1 MRYALLSDIHANH
14 EALSAVL
21 AAVSNQRIDRI
32 FCLGDM
38 IGYGAEPQACLEQLA
53 AHDAVMVAGNHA
65 AGCIGQ
71 LELNWFNDAAKAALL
86 WTRDQLSVADLDMLR
101 RLPLT
106 VTEDP
111 VTLAHS
117 GRKNPEQFE
126 SLVDLAQMV
135 ETLAA
140 CRTPRCCIGH
150 TPIPLLVEYEVE
162 HCRIVRVLSQ
172 PNDLSD
178 VVLVDDQPSRRYLL
192 NPGSVGQPRDGDP
205 RASDM
210 VVDTDRQPLHVNRI
224 AYDIAGAQRKIRQ
237 AGLPALF
244 ADRLAIGR

>member
-1 MRYALLSDIHANH
+1 MRYALLPDIHANH

-111 VTLAHS
+111 VTH
-117 GRKNPEQFE
+117 
-126 SLVDLAQMV
+126 
-135 ETLAA
+135 
-140 CRTPRCCIGH
+140 
-150 TPIPLLVEYEVE
+150 LVEYEVE
-162 HCRIVRVLSQ
+162 HRRIVRVLSQ